1 MDFLIIIFFPTKN
14 KEELFSISTINCV
27 NACKRSC
34 NVAIVP
40 KGRAT
45 GIKMNDMNDIE
56 LTKPAYSRVSTEQ
69 QVDRIITTVTNFI
82 KNYNGE
88 RY

>member
-1 MDFLIIIFFPTKN
+1 M
-14 KEELFSISTINCV
+14 FSISTIKCV

-45 GIKMNDMNDIE
+45 GIKMNDMTDIE
-56 LTKPAYSRVSTEQ
+56 LTKPAYSRVASNEK
-69 QVDRIITTVTNFI
+69 VDQIINSVISFI

>member
-1 MDFLIIIFFPTKN
+1 M
-14 KEELFSISTINCV
+14 FSISTIKCV

-56 LTKPAYSRVSTEQ
+56 LTKPAYSRVSSEK
-69 QVDRIITTVTNFI
+69 QVDRIINSVVSFI

-88 RY
+88 GY